1 LVTTPELAAEVTL
14 QPVRRFGFDAAIL
27 FSDILVI
34 PDALGQRYHFRDGG
48 GIQMESAVRTAADVA
63 RLDPNAV
70 EGCLS
75 YTTEAIRLV
84 KQALAGQHALIGF
97 AGSPWTLANFML
109 QGGSTRNWVKALELF
124 QSDRPLF
131 EELMNRLTRAVTKHL
146 RQQIAAG
153 AEAVQVFDTLGWVA
167 GEELFEAVSAKYLRE
182 IVGGLKRAV
191 PVIIFAKGVNNCWGA
206 LASTGAQVLGVDWT
220 VRLCEVQSRLPHQ
233 VGVQGNLDPALLT
246 ASPAQVAAATRA
258 ILEDMRGRRGHIF
271 NLGHGVPP
279 LAKLENIAA
288 LVQTVRDF
296 P

>member
-1 LVTTPELAAEVTL
+1 
-14 QPVRRFGFDAAIL
+14 
-27 FSDILVI
+27 
-34 PDALGQRYHFRDGG
+34 
-48 GIQMESAVRTAADVA
+48 
-63 RLDPNAV
+63 
-70 EGCLS
+70 LS